1 MSLSH
6 VILLKVVPCPLPSCF
21 RTMFHMMEFEET
33 LTDRE
38 GNGDQRI
45 RDVE

>member
-6 VILLKVVPCPLPSCF
+6 VILLKVVLCPLPSCF
-21 RTMFHMMEFEET
+21 RTMFHMIEFEET
-33 LTDRE
+33 LTE
-38 GNGDQRI
+38 KETEAKGI